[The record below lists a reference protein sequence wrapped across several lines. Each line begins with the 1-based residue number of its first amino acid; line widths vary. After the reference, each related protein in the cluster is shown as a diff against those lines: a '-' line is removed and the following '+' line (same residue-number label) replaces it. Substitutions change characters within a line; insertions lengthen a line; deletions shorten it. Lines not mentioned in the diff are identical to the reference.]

1 MMGYYYIDRKR
12 WRIGVEDALVLVYL
26 GMGLGIGYDNPL
38 NFFFFICCI
47 FVVSGCRSLGQD
59 MPFIQVK

>member
-38 NFFFFICCI
+38 NFFFFFYLLYICGI
-47 FVVSGCRSLGQD
+47 WL
-59 MPFIQVK
+59 

>member
-38 NFFFFICCI
+38 NFFFF
-47 FVVSGCRSLGQD
+47 FLSAVYLWYLVVDLLGRTCHS
-59 MPFIQVK
+59 FK